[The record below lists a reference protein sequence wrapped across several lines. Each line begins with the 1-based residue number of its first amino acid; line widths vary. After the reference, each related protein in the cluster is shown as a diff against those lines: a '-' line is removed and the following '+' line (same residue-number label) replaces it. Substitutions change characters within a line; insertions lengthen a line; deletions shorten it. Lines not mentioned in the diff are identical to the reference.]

1 MKVRYFCE
9 LYYCDDPKNPGC
21 LKRTVTLIDDEPVKK
36 EWYTQ
41 KFTSEMARENALTRP
56 YHTYLLSALDTDFI
70 ENRFGICDMVL
81 AKIESIERG
90 EVDEYMYEGQSFMH
104 IIRLDGVT
112 FEHMIFDEC
121 YSWPI
126 WTCPLSHYKATL
138 KGFIDFI
145 KMSKNINSELIIVL
159 PEVNEKVSAD

>member
-1 MKVRYFCE
+1 
-9 LYYCDDPKNPGC
+9 
-21 LKRTVTLIDDEPVKK
+21 
-36 EWYTQ
+36 
-41 KFTSEMARENALTRP
+41 
-56 YHTYLLSALDTDFI
+56 
-70 ENRFGICDMVL
+70 MVL
-81 AKIESIERG
+81 AKIEGIERG
-90 EVDEYMYEGQSFMH
+90 EVDEYMYEGQGFMH

-112 FEHMIFDEC
+112 FEHMIFGEC

-145 KMSKNINSELIIVL
+145 KISKNINSELIIEL